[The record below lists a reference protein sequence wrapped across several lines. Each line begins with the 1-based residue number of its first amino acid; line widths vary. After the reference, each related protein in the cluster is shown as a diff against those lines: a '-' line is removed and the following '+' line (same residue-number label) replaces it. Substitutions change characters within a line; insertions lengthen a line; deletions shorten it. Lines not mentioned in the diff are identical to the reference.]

1 MADMNLK
8 PEIIV
13 VGGGHAGAEA
23 ALIAARMGVP
33 TLLVTSLKSAIAR
46 MPCNPSIGG
55 LAKSHLV
62 FELDSLGGEMGF
74 NADLTA
80 LQEKTLNT
88 SRGPAVQA
96 TRAQCDKAEYTLRM
110 QRVIASQTNLEL
122 LEDAVVEIQT
132 TPLDAERHVQTIG
145 VTTSAH
151 GFIPARAVIL
161 TTGTSLR
168 GRIFIGR
175 EAKPSGGDGRPAVD
189 LLSASLER
197 LGFALIRLKTGTPPR
212 LKASSVDFSKTVEH
226 PAEARPPYFS
236 LRTRVLLKSVST
248 WKRGGN
254 AHVEGLR
261 FPCSDPA
268 GSCAVAVTGEPWRIG
283 HEEGGVSTWKQASCV
298 QQEPGKCV
306 STWKQ
311 DPLDAENMTHNE
323 NLTRDSPLSNPSA
336 VPVVDVSTWKRANG
350 LRAQNVPRGAEGCEG
365 CDVCGADGRSP
376 GGAVSTWKQDEE
388 KGVADG
394 YSCRPV
400 DMRTGGGT
408 GLGVQRD
415 ACSEC
420 GGDEQPTKS
429 DATTVVE
436 HGVTDV
442 QNAALKM
449 YNSVSTWK
457 QAYEQRSS
465 DDDVWAQEGAPWPLN
480 EPMMSC
486 WATHTTAETHEIIR
500 SNLDRSALYGGA
512 ISGTGVRYCPSIE
525 DKIVRFPDAPGHHV
539 MLEPEDRAGTIIY
552 PNGLSNSLP
561 RDVQERLVHSVP
573 GLEHAE
579 FLAYAYAIEYDGI
592 DARELKH
599 TLESK
604 RIGGLYFA
612 GQINGTTGYEEA
624 AAQGIMA
631 GINAAFAVK
640 GEAPLVLSRQDAY
653 IGVLIDDL
661 VTKGTDEPYRMFTSR
676 AERRLILRQDN
687 ARYRLSNAAD
697 RIGVLP
703 SDIRAETR
711 RFQQMIDEIESSP
724 KLLKQLTAPPPP
736 GQEGH
741 DIEVEV
747 ATGVHG
753 RERLCEIGESN
764 SASNT
769 TDPANCNEHVSEKV
783 GKDSEACKIPP
794 EVLEQLSIRARY
806 AGYIARE
813 EAAAARAKRDEEI
826 SFPAWL
832 DLDKCTAVRYESR
845 EKLKRYKPETLAQAS
860 RIPGVNP
867 ADIAVLAIIIKRG
880 HV

>member
-1 MADMNLK
+1 MNLK

-33 TLLVTSLKSAIAR
+33 TLLITSLKSAIAR

-110 QRVIASQTNLEL
+110 QRVIASQANLEV

-132 TPLDAERHVQTIG
+132 TSLDAEKRALATG

-175 EAKPSGGDGRPAVD
+175 DVKPSGGDGRPAVD

-248 WKRGGN
+248 WKRDGN
-254 AHVEGLR
+254 AHVGGLR
-261 FPCSDPA
+261 FPCSDVV
-268 GSCAVAVTGEPWRIG
+268 GSCAAVVTGGPGRIG
-283 HEEGGVSTWKQASCV
+283 HEKSGVSTWKQACFGV

-311 DPLDAENMTHNE
+311 DRLDAENMTHNKSMTH
-323 NLTRDSPLSNPSA
+323 NPPVSNPLAS
-336 VPVVDVSTWKRANG
+336 PVADVSTWKRANG
-350 LRAQNVPRGAEGCEG
+350 LHAQNVSRGAAEGCEG

-376 GGAVSTWKQDEE
+376 GGAVSTWKQDVG

-394 YSCRPV
+394 CSCPV

-420 GGDEQPTKS
+420 GDDEQPAKN
-429 DATTVVE
+429 DATTAVE
-436 HGVTDV
+436 QHGVTDV
-442 QNAALKM
+442 QIAALKM
-449 YNSVSTWK
+449 HAGVSTWK

-480 EPMMSC
+480 EPKMSC

-539 MLEPEDRAGTIIY
+539 MLEPEDRARTIIY

-640 GEAPLVLSRQDAY
+640 GEAQLVLSRQDAY

-711 RFQQMIDEIESSP
+711 RFKQMIDEIESSP

-741 DIEVEV
+741 DVKV
-747 ATGVHG
+747 ARGVHE
-753 RERLCEIGESN
+753 RERLCGLSERS
-764 SASNT
+764 SASNK
-769 TDPANCNEHVSEKV
+769 TDSANCNEHVSEKV

-813 EAAAARAKRDEEI
+813 EASAARAKRDEEI